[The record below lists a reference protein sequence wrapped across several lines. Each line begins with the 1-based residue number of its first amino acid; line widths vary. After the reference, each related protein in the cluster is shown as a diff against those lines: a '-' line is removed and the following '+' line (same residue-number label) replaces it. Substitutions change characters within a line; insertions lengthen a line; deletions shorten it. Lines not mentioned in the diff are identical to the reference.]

1 MQPTHASIGKNYVRM
16 NVWWE
21 VIVLTWSLKSQEGDM
36 PSKKMYFE
44 LHVQSMTVS
53 RACKKWAFFSPL
65 NGHWQLQQEQQ
76 ARTDKQQGQ
85 ESHFHARSPALP
97 WRNAGLSLSSVTE
110 FLCDE
115 LHNCARDVTVPYLQ
129 DYFKDECIEGRAS
142 QIVFLALGTVLAE
155 HIWYRKRTEGRS
167 LCFAKPVDK
176 LRFLVTLWREGA

>member
-1 MQPTHASIGKNYVRM
+1 MRSNSINMVSEKSGGRYAKQE
-16 NVWWE
+16 NVLWTARSE
-21 VIVLTWSLKSQEGDM
+21 HDCEQGLQK
-36 PSKKMYFE
+36 
-44 LHVQSMTVS
+44 VS
-53 RACKKWAFFSPL
+53 IFFPL

-129 DYFKDECIEGRAS
+129 DYFKDECIEGRARPNCFPS
-142 QIVFLALGTVLAE
+142 SRYSPCRTHLIQEEDWRQKLVFCKAS
-155 HIWYRKRTEGRS
+155 R
-167 LCFAKPVDK
+167 
-176 LRFLVTLWREGA
+176 

>member
-1 MQPTHASIGKNYVRM
+1 MRSNSINMVSEKSGGRYAKQE
-16 NVWWE
+16 NVLWTARSE
-21 VIVLTWSLKSQEGDM
+21 HDCEQGLQK
-36 PSKKMYFE
+36 
-44 LHVQSMTVS
+44 VS
-53 RACKKWAFFSPL
+53 IFFPL

-176 LRFLVTLWREGA
+176 LRFLVMLWREGA